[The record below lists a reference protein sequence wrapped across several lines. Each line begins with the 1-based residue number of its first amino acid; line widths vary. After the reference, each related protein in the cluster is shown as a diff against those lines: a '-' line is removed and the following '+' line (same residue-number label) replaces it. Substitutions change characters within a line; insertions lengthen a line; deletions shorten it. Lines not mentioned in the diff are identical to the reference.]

1 MGGIAGIKR
10 KGENELVNKMLDKIS
25 FRGKTGKRIIETEEA
40 TIGVVWPQSQ
50 KDFAFNSTEKIFVQD
65 TAGNGHLAK
74 AEIIKGDLILER
86 DELGIAPLYF
96 GRTRDNVLCFASEV
110 KSLLTATNDIN
121 ELLPGHKFADGRL
134 TQYFNLQ
141 IKQEIQDD
149 PEAIAKMLR
158 KLLEESISK
167 RIKTDLFGSWLSG
180 GLDSSTIAAIARPF
194 VKTLHT
200 FSAGLKTASD
210 LAFAKEVANHIGS
223 VHHEV
228 IVEFNEMI
236 RKLPE
241 VIYHLESF
249 DALLIRSSIIN
260 YIAAKVASDYVPE
273 IFSGEG
279 GDELFA
285 GYEYIKSIPQNSIA
299 DELIDITG
307 RLHNTAFQR
316 VDRCASA
323 HSTVP
328 HVIFADPK
336 VFNFA
341 LSIPAKYKLNNGV
354 EKWILRQAVKGLLPF
369 SVLNRTKVKFWEGA
383 GVYELISDYASKKVT
398 DKDLSTER
406 ILPNGWNLSSKE
418 ELLYYRIFKEH
429 FGEASNY
436 DWMGRTKGTSK

>member
-1 MGGIAGIKR
+1 MAGIAGIKR
-10 KGENELVNKMLDKIS
+10 KGENELVNKMLEKIA
-25 FRGKTGKRIIETEEA
+25 FRGKVGKRILETEVA

-74 AEIIKGDLILER
+74 AEINNGNLILER

-96 GRTRDNVLCFASEV
+96 GRTKDNALCFSSEV
-110 KSLLTATNDIN
+110 KSLLQSTTDIN
-121 ELLPGHKFADGRL
+121 EMPPGHRL
-134 TQYFNLQ
+134 SDNQLTKYFQLEKQKESNEHSDQ
-141 IKQEIQDD
+141 I
-149 PEAIAKMLR
+149 AISLR
-158 KLLEESISK
+158 KLLEQSIAE
-167 RIKTDLFGSWLSG
+167 RIKSDTFGSWLSG

-200 FSAGLKTASD
+200 FSAGLKNASD

-236 RKLPE
+236 SKLPE

-260 YIAAKVASDYVPE
+260 YIAAKAASDYVPE

-354 EKWILRQAVKGLLPF
+354 EKWILRQAVKDALPS
-369 SVLNRTKVKFWEGA
+369 SVLNRTKAKFWEGA

>member
-1 MGGIAGIKR
+1 MK
-10 KGENELVNKMLDKIS
+10 N
-25 FRGKTGKRIIETEEA
+25 
-40 TIGVVWPQSQ
+40 
-50 KDFAFNSTEKIFVQD
+50 
-65 TAGNGHLAK
+65 
-74 AEIIKGDLILER
+74 
-86 DELGIAPLYF
+86 
-96 GRTRDNVLCFASEV
+96 
-110 KSLLTATNDIN
+110 
-121 ELLPGHKFADGRL
+121 
-134 TQYFNLQ
+134 
-141 IKQEIQDD
+141 
-149 PEAIAKMLR
+149 
-158 KLLEESISK
+158 
-167 RIKTDLFGSWLSG
+167 
-180 GLDSSTIAAIARPF
+180 
-194 VKTLHT
+194 
-200 FSAGLKTASD
+200 ASD

-236 RKLPE
+236 SKLPE

-260 YIAAKVASDYVPE
+260 YIAAKAASDYVPE

-336 VFNFA
+336 VFNFV

-354 EKWILRQAVKGLLPF
+354 EKWILRQAVKDALPS
-369 SVLNRTKVKFWEGA
+369 SVLNRTKAKFWEGA